1 MSEEIKKFTNSPLF
15 AILKLIFFLYLFFLS
30 LELMGAGM
38 KMFGKEFSKALIE
51 TTTNPFIGLFIGIL
65 ATSIIQSSSSTTSM
79 VVAMVAGGAFGADSA
94 RAIELAIPII
104 MGANIGTSITNTIAS
119 LPQIKRSNEFKR
131 AFAAATVHDFFN
143 FLSVIV
149 LFPLQLATN
158 FLGIAAS
165 KLGSVFQG
173 VGGLKFLS
181 PVKAITKPV
190 GKLVENELKI
200 YFSDTNVIA
209 WIMVIVALI
218 FLFVALKFMV
228 DVLKSMVIE
237 KAKAWFDKFLF
248 KNSIRALAVG
258 MLLTVLVQSS
268 SITTSLVVPMAGAG
282 LLTLRQIFPYTLGAN
297 IGTTVTAILASLVTG
312 NITAVTVAFSHLLFN
327 IFGIIFWWPLRK
339 VPLTIAELFAE
350 YSTKN
355 KFIPVIYII
364 VMFFIIPISFVFLFS

>member
-1 MSEEIKKFTNSPLF
+1 MSEEIKKFTRSPLF
-15 AILKLIFFLYLFFLS
+15 AVLKLLFFLYLFFLS
-30 LELMGAGM
+30 LEMMGAGM
-38 KMFGKEFSKALIE
+38 KLFGKEFSKALIE

-79 VVAMVAGGAFGADSA
+79 VVAMVAGGAFGSDPT
-94 RAIELAIPII
+94 RAIELAIPLI

-119 LPQIKRSNEFKR
+119 LPQIKRSNEFRR

-165 KLGSVFQG
+165 ELGLVFQG

-181 PVKAITKPV
+181 PVKVITKPV
-190 GKLVENELKI
+190 AKLFEKNLEI
-200 YFSDTNVIA
+200 YFADKNIIA
-209 WIMVIVALI
+209 WIIVIVALLL
-218 FLFVALKFMV
+218 LFTALKFMV

-248 KNSIRALAVG
+248 KNAGRAFVVG
-258 MLLTVLVQSS
+258 ILLTVLVQSS
-268 SITTSLVVPMAGAG
+268 SITTSLIVPMAGAG
-282 LLTLRQIFPYTLGAN
+282 LLTLSQIFPYTIGSN
-297 IGTTVTAILASLVTG
+297 IGTTVTAILAALVTG
-312 NITAVTVAFSHLLFN
+312 NPTAVIVAFSHLLFN
-327 IFGIIFWWPLRK
+327 IFGILFWWPLKK
-339 VPLTIAELFAE
+339 VPLAIAELFAE

-355 KFIPVIYII
+355 KLIPIVYIV
-364 VMFFIIPISFVFLFS
+364 VMFFIIPITFVFLFS